1 MRLAWFRLVF
11 LVFVVCLV
19 PPPTTAQGNPVAQA
33 QSGDA
38 TEPAA
43 PDAGG
48 PTGQAEARALL
59 DVLRDET
66 SRAALLAE
74 LSRIAG
80 EAAPAEG
87 GDAAAPAA
95 TPSDGQQAEP
105 TLGRK
110 LALATQ
116 TTLATLAET
125 AVRFRNGLAA
135 TQRRLAGLG
144 GERSGALISAAGD
157 LVAVVIATL
166 AAFFVLRMVARRW
179 FARLGAAAV
188 GAGLL
193 RLCAMFTLSVVI
205 DIVVVALAWASGYA
219 IVFFA
224 LGQRGAI
231 DINQS
236 LYLNAFLVVELGK
249 VALRAV
255 LSPNA
260 PQLRPMPLSDAGARA
275 WNRRLSVLVS
285 TLGYGLMLVTPLVSQ
300 TVSIFTGRA
309 VQVVIYAIVLFWMIA
324 LVIRHRH
331 DPARYLATRQ
341 DNGEDT
347 THRILAVFAQFWH
360 WPALAYLF
368 ALFVLAVSE
377 SGAIE
382 PVLRTSALVVLT
394 VLAGVGVSVLIT
406 LGARRGVRLPVSVTE
421 TLPLLET
428 RLNAFAR
435 SFLSAV
441 RLVIL
446 VATVGVAIEVSGL
459 FGLGEG
465 LSRFFGDDFAG
476 ALVSVA
482 VIVVATFLLWLAL
495 ASWVDYRLN
504 PGRGAAAREQTLLT
518 LLRNAATIALIL
530 IALMFSLS
538 ELGIDIAPLLASAGV
553 LGLAVGFGAQKMV
566 QDIIGGIFI
575 QFENAIN
582 VGDVVTVGGVTGTVE
597 RLTIR
602 SVSVRDLDGV
612 FHIIPFSSVDMVSN
626 FMRGYGFHV
635 ADMGIA
641 YREDIDEAKTL
652 MHQAFDDVKAEAEFG
667 PDMLGPLE
675 WHGLTEFGDNAVIL
689 RARIRTRPGKQWGVG
704 RAYNAALK
712 RRFDAAGVEIPFPQ
726 TTLWFGE
733 DRQGRAPAARLALR
747 RELAR
752 Q

>member
-1 MRLAWFRLVF
+1 MRLAWFSPLF
-11 LVFVVCLV
+11 LLLAVSLV
-19 PPPTTAQGNPVAQA
+19 PPPASGQSIPQA
-33 QSGDA
+33 PPGGA
-38 TEPAA
+38 TEPAT
-43 PDAGG
+43 PDAGRPAG
-48 PTGQAEARALL
+48 EAEARALL
-59 DVLRDET
+59 GVLRDET
-66 SRAALLAE
+66 ARAALLAE

-80 EAAPAEG
+80 EAAPAEA
-87 GDAAAPAA
+87 AAAPEPAA
-95 TPSDGQQAEP
+95 APPDAQPTGP

-110 LALATQ
+110 LALTTQ
-116 TTLATLAET
+116 TALEAFAGAAIE
-125 AVRFRNGLAA
+125 FRNGLAT

-144 GERSGALISAAGD
+144 GERAGALPGIARD
-157 LVAVVIATL
+157 LATVVIATL
-166 AAFFVLRMVARRW
+166 ASYIVLRLLARRR
-179 FARLGAAAV
+179 FAQLGAAAA
-188 GAGLL
+188 GTGLL
-193 RLCAMFTLSVVI
+193 RTCAMFGISVVI
-205 DIVVVALAWASGYA
+205 DIALVVLAWASGYA

-224 LGQRGAI
+224 LGQRGAV

-249 VALRAV
+249 VALRAI
-255 LSPNA
+255 LAPNA
-260 PQLRPMPLSDAGARA
+260 PQLRPAPLGDAGARA
-275 WNRRLSVLVS
+275 WNTRLSIPVS
-285 TLGYGLMLVTPLVSQ
+285 ILGYGLMLVTPLVSQ

-309 VQVVIYAIVLFWMIA
+309 VQVVIYALVLLWMIV
-324 LVIRHRH
+324 LVIRHRR
-331 DPARYLATRQ
+331 DPARYLASRRE
-341 DNGEDT
+341 NGEDA
-347 THRILAVFAQFWH
+347 THRVLAAFARFWH

-368 ALFVLAVSE
+368 SLFVLAVSE
-377 SGAIE
+377 SGAIA
-382 PVLRTSALVVLT
+382 PMLRTSASVILT
-394 VLAGVGVSVLIT
+394 VLAGVGVSILMT
-406 LGARRGVRLPVSVTE
+406 LGARRGVRLPDSFTQ

-435 SFLSAV
+435 SFLSAA

-446 VATVGVAIEVSGL
+446 VTTLGVAIEVSGL
-459 FGLGEG
+459 FGLGAG
-465 LSRFFGDDFAG
+465 LSRVFGDDFAG

-482 VIVVATFLLWLAL
+482 VIVVVTFLLWLAL

-518 LLRNAATIALIL
+518 LLRNAATIALII

-626 FMRGYGFHV
+626 FMRGFGFHV
-635 ADMGIA
+635 ANMGIA

-652 MHQAFDDVKAEAEFG
+652 MHQAFDDVKALAEFG

-726 TTLWFGE
+726 TTVWFGE
-733 DRQGRAPAARLALR
+733 DKQGKAAAARLALR
-747 RELAR
+747 RESPR